1 MRNRIL
7 CAAVLAAAHAVTAG
21 AQPAPA
27 PLPAGDGWVALTI
40 ADYLKLRDQA
50 NPRPAPPPPPPA
62 RATVSETAYEL
73 IAGEGLATGTAELA
87 IDVLDD
93 GWVEVPLPAS
103 LFVRAARLGGRPLP
117 ITDGRPRRRGAS
129 PGSGPGSGTR
139 RILLSRRGRSLVTLD
154 VAVPIAETAGNEY
167 IQLPPATGGL
177 VRATLTVPRADV
189 AIVASGGTI
198 VERAAEPS
206 ARRVTA
212 HAALGQALGLS
223 WSRQRE
229 TTGASLPARLRGQ
242 LQHVVGLGEE
252 TALVTARVTIEVLR
266 GGASA
271 FTLRV
276 PDGLVVN
283 QVQGAH
289 VADWD
294 VQGAALTIT
303 LLDRVDR
310 QVAVIVSGEFRPPAS
325 GRIEVPLLHLADA
338 ERESGAVA
346 VEVLGAGEVTKH
358 EARGLDPTD
367 PTDLGDLLSGRLSP
381 AIVAF
386 RYRGDRPD
394 AERALALTLTRYAP
408 QEVLLAAVD
417 EARYRA
423 IVSEDGKA
431 LVEGRLAVRN
441 NQRSFLALTLP
452 GGATLWSV
460 AVDGRPVRPGT
471 GPKGSVLVPLPKRRG
486 GSDAARVIVGLMY
499 ADTAAAWGPS
509 GEWRLTLPAIDL
521 PVQQMGLTVKHSPR
535 YRLTPLPSDFHAQA
549 NEPPLSEVLQL
560 DAERGRPKDAAVGRE
575 FGGRDQKAKQEAGA
589 MADSLRAGESA
600 FAGPTAGAG
609 DRAVPAE
616 QRAEAGPRR
625 RGGQDEEGQSLGGLV
640 ERFQREARGVR
651 SVGTLPVLVAFPES
665 GPGLYLAAALTADG
679 AAPTAAFTFKRAVK

>member
-1 MRNRIL
+1 M
-7 CAAVLAAAHAVTAG
+7 
-21 AQPAPA
+21 
-27 PLPAGDGWVALTI
+27 
-40 ADYLKLRDQA
+40 
-50 NPRPAPPPPPPA
+50 
-62 RATVSETAYEL
+62 
-73 IAGEGLATGTAELA
+73 
-87 IDVLDD
+87 
-93 GWVEVPLPAS
+93 
-103 LFVRAARLGGRPLP
+103 
-117 ITDGRPRRRGAS
+117 
-129 PGSGPGSGTR
+129 
-139 RILLSRRGRSLVTLD
+139 
-154 VAVPIAETAGNEY
+154 
-167 IQLPPATGGL
+167 
-177 VRATLTVPRADV
+177 RATLTVPRADV
-189 AIVASGGTI
+189 AISASGGTI
-198 VERAAEPS
+198 VERAGEPS

-212 HAALGQALGLS
+212 HAALGQTLGLS

-294 VQGAALTIT
+294 IQGAALTIT

-338 ERESGAVA
+338 ERETGAVA
-346 VEVLGAGEVTKH
+346 VEVLGAGEVMKH

-423 IVSEDGKA
+423 LVSEDGKA

-471 GPKGSVLVPLPKRRG
+471 GPKGTVLVPLPKRRG

-535 YRLTPLPSDFHAQA
+535 YRLTPLPSDFHVQA
-549 NEPPLSEVLQL
+549 SEPPLSAVLQL
-560 DAERGRPKDAAVGRE
+560 DAEKDAALVGRE
-575 FGGRDQKAKQEAGA
+575 LKARQDAGA
-589 MADSLRAGESA
+589 MADALRETNRPSPNQPPAPATSPA
-600 FAGPTAGAG
+600 
-609 DRAVPAE
+609 PAE
-616 QRAEAGPRR
+616 PRAEAGPRPR
-625 RGGQDEEGQSLGGLV
+625 VSQEEEGLSLGGLV

-679 AAPTAAFTFKRAVK
+679 ASPTAAFTFKRAVK

>member
-1 MRNRIL
+1 M
-7 CAAVLAAAHAVTAG
+7 
-21 AQPAPA
+21 
-27 PLPAGDGWVALTI
+27 
-40 ADYLKLRDQA
+40 
-50 NPRPAPPPPPPA
+50 
-62 RATVSETAYEL
+62 
-73 IAGEGLATGTAELA
+73 
-87 IDVLDD
+87 
-93 GWVEVPLPAS
+93 
-103 LFVRAARLGGRPLP
+103 
-117 ITDGRPRRRGAS
+117 
-129 PGSGPGSGTR
+129 
-139 RILLSRRGRSLVTLD
+139 
-154 VAVPIAETAGNEY
+154 
-167 IQLPPATGGL
+167 
-177 VRATLTVPRADV
+177 RATLTVPRADV

-198 VERAAEPS
+198 IERTGAPS
-206 ARRVTA
+206 ARRVIA

-223 WSRQRE
+223 WSRQRA
-229 TTGASLPARLRGQ
+229 TNGPALPVRLRGQ

-252 TALVTARVTIEVLR
+252 TALVTARVTVEVLR

-367 PTDLGDLLSGRLSP
+367 PTDLGDLLSGRVSP

-452 GGATLWSV
+452 GGRDVVERRRRRPPGAARHRAEGQRPRAAAEASRRQRRGAGHRRPDVRGHGGGVGPVGGV
-460 AVDGRPVRPGT
+460 AADAAGDRPAGAADGADGEALAALPADAAAERLPRPG
-471 GPKGSVLVPLPKRRG
+471 
-486 GSDAARVIVGLMY
+486 
-499 ADTAAAWGPS
+499 
-509 GEWRLTLPAIDL
+509 
-521 PVQQMGLTVKHSPR
+521 
-535 YRLTPLPSDFHAQA
+535 
-549 NEPPLSEVLQL
+549 
-560 DAERGRPKDAAVGRE
+560 ERAAAVGR
-575 FGGRDQKAKQEAGA
+575 AAA
-589 MADSLRAGESA
+589 
-600 FAGPTAGAG
+600 
-609 DRAVPAE
+609 
-616 QRAEAGPRR
+616 RR
-625 RGGQDEEGQSLGGLV
+625 REGRPSGRTG
-640 ERFQREARGVR
+640 RARVR
-651 SVGTLPVLVAFPES
+651 
-665 GPGLYLAAALTADG
+665 
-679 AAPTAAFTFKRAVK
+679 RA

>member
-1 MRNRIL
+1 M
-7 CAAVLAAAHAVTAG
+7 
-21 AQPAPA
+21 
-27 PLPAGDGWVALTI
+27 
-40 ADYLKLRDQA
+40 
-50 NPRPAPPPPPPA
+50 
-62 RATVSETAYEL
+62 
-73 IAGEGLATGTAELA
+73 
-87 IDVLDD
+87 
-93 GWVEVPLPAS
+93 
-103 LFVRAARLGGRPLP
+103 
-117 ITDGRPRRRGAS
+117 
-129 PGSGPGSGTR
+129 
-139 RILLSRRGRSLVTLD
+139 
-154 VAVPIAETAGNEY
+154 
-167 IQLPPATGGL
+167 
-177 VRATLTVPRADV
+177 
-189 AIVASGGTI
+189 
-198 VERAAEPS
+198 
-206 ARRVTA
+206 TA

-223 WSRQRE
+223 WSRQRA
-229 TTGASLPARLRGQ
+229 TNGPALPVRLRGQ

-252 TALVTARVTIEVLR
+252 TALVTARVTVEVLR

-367 PTDLGDLLSGRLSP
+367 PTDLGDLLSGRMSP

-549 NEPPLSEVLQL
+549 SEPPLSDVLQL
-560 DAERGRPKDAAVGRE
+560 EAEKDARQDAWPGASSAGVTRKRSRRRARWRTASAPRIVRPRTNRRGRHPPR
-575 FGGRDQKAKQEAGA
+575 RPRPQ
-589 MADSLRAGESA
+589 SS
-600 FAGPTAGAG
+600 
-609 DRAVPAE
+609 
-616 QRAEAGPRR
+616 GPRR
-625 RGGQDEEGQSLGGLV
+625 GSR
-640 ERFQREARGVR
+640 R
-651 SVGTLPVLVAFPES
+651 
-665 GPGLYLAAALTADG
+665 
-679 AAPTAAFTFKRAVK
+679 AAPRRKKGSPSAGWSSASSARRAASAASARCRCWSRFPSPDRASTWPRP

>member
-1 MRNRIL
+1 M
-7 CAAVLAAAHAVTAG
+7 
-21 AQPAPA
+21 
-27 PLPAGDGWVALTI
+27 
-40 ADYLKLRDQA
+40 
-50 NPRPAPPPPPPA
+50 
-62 RATVSETAYEL
+62 
-73 IAGEGLATGTAELA
+73 
-87 IDVLDD
+87 
-93 GWVEVPLPAS
+93 
-103 LFVRAARLGGRPLP
+103 
-117 ITDGRPRRRGAS
+117 
-129 PGSGPGSGTR
+129 
-139 RILLSRRGRSLVTLD
+139 
-154 VAVPIAETAGNEY
+154 
-167 IQLPPATGGL
+167 
-177 VRATLTVPRADV
+177 
-189 AIVASGGTI
+189 
-198 VERAAEPS
+198 
-206 ARRVTA
+206 
-212 HAALGQALGLS
+212 
-223 WSRQRE
+223 
-229 TTGASLPARLRGQ
+229 
-242 LQHVVGLGEE
+242 
-252 TALVTARVTIEVLR
+252 TARVTVEVLR

-338 ERESGAVA
+338 ERETGAVA

-549 NEPPLSEVLQL
+549 NEPPLS
-560 DAERGRPKDAAVGRE
+560 
-575 FGGRDQKAKQEAGA
+575 
-589 MADSLRAGESA
+589 
-600 FAGPTAGAG
+600 
-609 DRAVPAE
+609 
-616 QRAEAGPRR
+616 
-625 RGGQDEEGQSLGGLV
+625 
-640 ERFQREARGVR
+640 
-651 SVGTLPVLVAFPES
+651 
-665 GPGLYLAAALTADG
+665 DG
-679 AAPTAAFTFKRAVK
+679 AAARRREGRPSGRTGRARVRRA

>member
-1 MRNRIL
+1 MRIRIL
-7 CAAVLAAAHAVTAG
+7 CAAVLAAAHAATAS
-21 AQPAPA
+21 AQPAPV

-40 ADYLKLRDQA
+40 ADYLKLREQA
-50 NPRPAPPPPPPA
+50 HPRPLAPPAPPA
-62 RATVSETAYEL
+62 RATVSDTAYDL
-73 IAGEGLATGTAELA
+73 TAGEGLATGTAELA

-93 GWVEVPLPAS
+93 GWVEIPLPAS
-103 LFVRAARLGGRPLP
+103 LFVRAARLGGRTLA
-117 ITDGRPRRRGAS
+117 ITDGPGAAD
-129 PGSGPGSGTR
+129 GGRGPGGR
-139 RILLSRRGRSLVTLD
+139 RILLSTRGRSLVSLD
-154 VAVPIAETAGNEY
+154 VAVPIGETAGNEH
-167 IQLPPATGGL
+167 IQLPPAAGGL
-177 VRATLTVPRADV
+177 VRVALTVRRGDV
-189 AIVASGGTI
+189 AVVASGGTI
-198 VERAAEPS
+198 VERHTDAGAH
-206 ARRVTA
+206 RVTA
-212 HAALGQALGLS
+212 HASFGQGLGLS
-223 WSRQRE
+223 WSRTRE
-229 TTGASLPARLRGQ
+229 ATGASLPARLRGR

-252 TALVTARVTIEVLR
+252 TALVTARITLDVLR

-276 PDGLVVN
+276 PAGLVVN

-294 VQGAALTIT
+294 VQGTALTIT
-303 LLDRVDR
+303 LLDRIDR
-310 QVAVIVSGEFRPPAS
+310 QTAVVVSGEFRPPAS

-338 ERESGAVA
+338 ERENGAVA

-367 PTDLGDLLSGRLSP
+367 PGDLGDLLSGRLSP

-423 IVSEDGKA
+423 LVSEDGKA
-431 LVEGRLAVRN
+431 LVEGRFAVRN
-441 NQRSFLALTLP
+441 NQRSFLALALP
-452 GGATLWSV
+452 GGAALWSV

-471 GPKGSVLVPLPKRRG
+471 GPKGAVLVPLPKRRG

-509 GEWRLTLPAIDL
+509 GDWRLTLPAIDL

-535 YRLTPLPSDFHAQA
+535 YRLTPVPSDFHAQA
-549 NEPPLSEVLQL
+549 IEPPLSEALTL
-560 DAERGRPKDAAVGRE
+560 DAERDAVFAGRELKDLDAA
-575 FGGRDQKAKQEAGA
+575 AN
-589 MADSLRAGESA
+589 ADS
-600 FAGPTAGAG
+600 P
-609 DRAVPAE
+609 RAVPRPPPAPPGTAVAGQPAE
-616 QRAEAGPRR
+616 VAGPRP
-625 RGGQDEEGQSLGGLV
+625 RGGEDDDGQSLGGLV

-651 SVGTLPVLVAFPES
+651 SVGTLPVLVAFPDS
-665 GPGLYLAAALTADG
+665 GPGLYLAAALTAEG
-679 AAPTAAFTFKRAVK
+679 AAPTAAFSFKRTVK

>member
-1 MRNRIL
+1 MRIRIL
-7 CAAVLAAAHAVTAG
+7 CAALLATAHAAAAS
-21 AQPAPA
+21 AQLATV

-50 NPRPAPPPPPPA
+50 NPRPLPPVAPPA
-62 RATVSETAYEL
+62 RATVSETAYQL
-73 IAGEGLATGTAELA
+73 TAGEGLATGTADLA

-103 LFVRAARLGGRPLP
+103 LFVRSARMGGRPLAL
-117 ITDGRPRRRGAS
+117 TDGRGSADATQA
-129 PGSGPGSGTR
+129 PGGR
-139 RILLSRRGRSLVTLD
+139 RILLSRKGRSLVTLD
-154 VAVPIAETAGNEY
+154 VAVPIGETAGNEH
-167 IQLPPATGGL
+167 IQLPPAAGGL
-177 VRATLTVPRADV
+177 VRAVLTIPRGDV
-189 AIVASGGTI
+189 AVVATGGTI
-198 VERAAEPS
+198 VERAADPR
-206 ARRVTA
+206 AHRITA
-212 HAALGQALGLS
+212 HAGFGQALGLS
-223 WSRQRE
+223 WARTRE
-229 TTGASLPARLRGQ
+229 ATGASLPARLRGQ

-252 TALVTARVTIEVLR
+252 AALVTARVTLDVLR

-276 PDGLVVN
+276 PAGLVVN

-303 LLDRVDR
+303 LLDRIDR
-310 QVAVIVSGEFRPPAS
+310 QTAVVVSGEFRPPAS

-338 ERESGAVA
+338 ERETGAVA

-367 PTDLGDLLSGRLSP
+367 PGDLGDLLSGRLSP

-423 IVSEDGKA
+423 LVSEDGKA

-452 GGATLWSV
+452 SGATLWSI

-509 GEWRLTLPAIDL
+509 GDWRLTLPAIDL

-535 YRLTPLPSDFHAQA
+535 YRLTPTPSDFHAQA
-549 NEPPLSEVLQL
+549 IEPPLSDVLKL
-560 DAERGRPKDAAVGRE
+560 DAERDAVMAGRE
-575 FGGRDQKAKQEAGA
+575 LKDQEAAGTEG
-589 MADSLRAGESA
+589 LRAA
-600 FAGPTAGAG
+600 NRPAGPPRPATA
-609 DRAVPAE
+609 PAE
-616 QRAEAGPRR
+616 ERPEAAGPRR
-625 RGGQDEEGQSLGGLV
+625 RGGQDEDGQALGGLV
-640 ERFQREARGVR
+640 ERFQREVRGVR
-651 SVGTLPVLVAFPES
+651 SVGTLPVLVAFPDS
-665 GPGLYLAAALTADG
+665 GPGLYLAAALTAEG
-679 AAPTAAFTFKRAVK
+679 AAPTAAFSFKRAVK

>member
-1 MRNRIL
+1 MI
-7 CAAVLAAAHAVTAG
+7 
-21 AQPAPA
+21 
-27 PLPAGDGWVALTI
+27 
-40 ADYLKLRDQA
+40 
-50 NPRPAPPPPPPA
+50 
-62 RATVSETAYEL
+62 
-73 IAGEGLATGTAELA
+73 
-87 IDVLDD
+87 
-93 GWVEVPLPAS
+93 
-103 LFVRAARLGGRPLP
+103 
-117 ITDGRPRRRGAS
+117 
-129 PGSGPGSGTR
+129 
-139 RILLSRRGRSLVTLD
+139 
-154 VAVPIAETAGNEY
+154 
-167 IQLPPATGGL
+167 
-177 VRATLTVPRADV
+177 
-189 AIVASGGTI
+189 
-198 VERAAEPS
+198 
-206 ARRVTA
+206 A

-223 WSRQRE
+223 WSRQRA
-229 TTGASLPARLRGQ
+229 TNGPALPVRLRGQ

-252 TALVTARVTIEVLR
+252 TALVTARVTVEVLR

-367 PTDLGDLLSGRLSP
+367 PTDLGDLLSGRMSP

-386 RYRGDRPD
+386 RYRGDWPD

-549 NEPPLSEVLQL
+549 SEPPLSDVLQL
-560 DAERGRPKDAAVGRE
+560 EAEKDARQDALAGRE
-575 FGGRDQKAKQEAGA
+575 FGGRDEKAKPEAGA
-589 MADSLRAGESA
+589 MADGLRAANRPSPDQP
-600 FAGPTAGAG
+600 AGPAPATSPA
-609 DRAVPAE
+609 PAE
-616 QRAEAGPRR
+616 QRAEAVARS
-625 RGGQDEEGQSLGGLV
+625 RGAQEEEGQSLGGLV

>member
-1 MRNRIL
+1 MRIRIL
-7 CAAVLAAAHAVTAG
+7 CAAVLAFAHAATAS
-21 AQPAPA
+21 AQLATA
-27 PLPAGDGWVALTI
+27 PLPTGDGWVALTI

-50 NPRPAPPPPPPA
+50 NPKPPPPPPPPA

-73 IAGEGLATGTAELA
+73 TAGEGLATGTAELV

-93 GWVEVPLPAS
+93 GWIEVPLPAS
-103 LFVRAARLGGRPLP
+103 LFVRAARLGSRPLP
-117 ITDGRPRRRGAS
+117 MADGRATADGSA
-129 PGSGPGSGTR
+129 GSGPR
-139 RILLSRRGRSLVTLD
+139 RILLSRAGRSLVTLD
-154 VAVPIAETAGNEY
+154 IAVPIAESAGTES
-167 IQLPPATGGL
+167 IQLPPGVGGL
-177 VRATLTVPRADV
+177 VRATLTVPRAGV
-189 AIVASGGTI
+189 AIAASGGTI
-198 VERAAEPS
+198 VERGADAAAP
-206 ARRVTA
+206 RVTA
-212 HAALGQALGLS
+212 CAAFGQGLGLS
-223 WSRQRE
+223 WSRQRD
-229 TTGASLPARLRGQ
+229 TAGPSLPVRLRGR

-252 TALVTARVTIEVLR
+252 TALLTARVTIDVLR
-266 GGASA
+266 GAASA

-276 PDGLVVN
+276 PAGLVVN

-294 VQGAALTIT
+294 LQGQALTIT

-310 QVAVIVSGEFRPPAS
+310 QAAVIVSGEFRPPAS

-346 VEVLGAGEVTKH
+346 VEVLGAGEVTRH

-367 PTDLGDLLSGRLSP
+367 PGDLGDLLSGRLSP

-386 RYRGDRPD
+386 RYRGDRPE
-394 AERALALTLTRYAP
+394 AERGLALTLTRYAP
-408 QEVLLAAVD
+408 QDVLLAAVD

-423 IVSEDGKA
+423 LVSEDGKA

-471 GPKGSVLVPLPKRRG
+471 GPKGGVLVPLPKRRG

-499 ADTAAAWGPS
+499 ADKAAAWGPS

-535 YRLTPLPSDFHAQA
+535 YRLTPVPSDFHAEA
-549 NEPPLSEVLQL
+549 NEPPLSEALQL
-560 DAERGRPKDAAVGRE
+560 EAEKDAAFARLAGGERKVHEDLADGVQAVNPPVTADVGPSP
-575 FGGRDQKAKQEAGA
+575 A
-589 MADSLRAGESA
+589 
-600 FAGPTAGAG
+600 TAP
-609 DRAVPAE
+609 VE
-616 QRAEAGPRR
+616 QRAEAAARR

-651 SVGTLPVLVAFPES
+651 SVGTLPVLVVFPDS

-679 AAPTAAFTFKRAVK
+679 ASPTAAFTFKRTVK